1 MLKKLTTAAA
11 MVLLVG
17 SFAFAGQGR
26 TKPLDQTG
34 SVTSQTTRANR
45 NTHRVKKHP
54 KHHRTHHRKATR
66 Q

>member
-11 MVLLVG
+11 MVLMVS

-34 SVTSQTTRANR
+34 IVTSQSARASQNR
-45 NTHRVKKHP
+45 ERVKKHR
-54 KHHRTHHRKATR
+54 KHHRKHHRNCKS
-66 Q
+66 

>member
-1 MLKKLTTAAA
+1 MLKKVATAAA
-11 MVLLVG
+11 MVLMAG

-34 SVTSQTTRANR
+34 VVTTQSTRADR
-45 NTHRVKKHP
+45 NTQRVRNH
-54 KHHRTHHRKATR
+54 KHHRKHHRSASR

>member
-11 MVLLVG
+11 MVLMVG

-34 SVTSQTTRANR
+34 IVTSQSARANR
-45 NTHRVKKHP
+45 NTQRLRKHHKRHW
-54 KHHRTHHRKATR
+54 KHHRSASR